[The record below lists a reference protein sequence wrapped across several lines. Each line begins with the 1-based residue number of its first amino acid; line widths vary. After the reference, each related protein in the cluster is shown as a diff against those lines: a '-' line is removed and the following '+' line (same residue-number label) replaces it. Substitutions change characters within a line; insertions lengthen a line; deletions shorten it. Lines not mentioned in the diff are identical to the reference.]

1 MAAKKAKGSK
11 TASNKPSSGKR
22 SAKVAKAAKKTSSPP
37 SPKLTLASFAQMGRI
52 MPNLHEAVLPK
63 TESILSPTAARAAA
77 KEQNRM
83 LAAVS
88 DAMQELRGLPALD
101 GVMSAPRSPFA
112 SILQS
117 TFAEMAAA
125 RGNVESVDQ
134 MNTLEAKFD
143 THDVA
148 WVQVA
153 WEKFKSMVHGKIGFI
168 KPRVSTRL
176 PETARLAVFG
186 DWGTGLYGAPMIGA
200 AIQGD
205 PKRLDAV
212 VHLGDTYY
220 SGTAE
225 EFAERFVPFWPF
237 RDGAVN
243 RSTNGNHEMYSG
255 GTAYLN
261 TVQTKFQQDSSV
273 FVLENNHWLIVG
285 LDTALNDHDLDSAQ
299 LKWLKPTLD
308 AAAGR
313 KIMLL
318 SHHQPYST
326 LESQGESLAA
336 KLKPWLGAG
345 KVFAWYWG
353 HEHRCVLY
361 AKHDQYKMYG
371 RCIGHGGMP
380 QTRESSWGD
389 APLKPRWMPYG
400 PRKNVPAAEILDG
413 PNPFILKHEKDF
425 LPHGYAV
432 LQLDGPKL
440 IEEIRDAQGFVI
452 RAARE
457 LT

>member
-1 MAAKKAKGSK
+1 MCAKRASASKSKGNKASGGKRAKKA
-11 TASNKPSSGKR
+11 
-22 SAKVAKAAKKTSSPP
+22 AAL

-52 MPNLHEAVLPK
+52 LPSLQESVVPM
-63 TESILSPTAARAAA
+63 TESVLSPAASRAAA
-77 KEQNRM
+77 KEQDRM
-83 LAAVS
+83 LAAIVG
-88 DAMQELRGLPALD
+88 AMQELRGLPSID
-101 GVMSAPRSPFA
+101 GVMSAPRSPLA

-125 RGNVESVDQ
+125 RGNVEAVSGV
-134 MNTLEAKFD
+134 NTLEAKFD
-143 THDVA
+143 TRDVG

-153 WEKFKSMVHGKIGFI
+153 WEKFKSTLSGKIGFI
-168 KPRVSTRL
+168 KPSGSTKL
-176 PETARLAVFG
+176 PASARLAVFG
-186 DWGTGLYGAPMIGA
+186 DWATGLYGAPMISA
-200 AIQGD
+200 AIMGD
-205 PKRLDAV
+205 PKPFHAV
-212 VHLGDTYY
+212 LHLGDTYY
-220 SGTAE
+220 SGTDE
-225 EFAERFVPFWPF
+225 EFAERFVPFWPL

-243 RSTNGNHEMYSG
+243 RATNGNHEMYSG
-255 GTAYLN
+255 GKAYLN
-261 TVQTKFQQDSSV
+261 TVQTKFQQNSSV
-273 FVLENNHWLIVG
+273 FVLENDHWLIIG
-285 LDTALNDHDLDSAQ
+285 LDTALNDHDLDAAQ

-308 AAAGR
+308 GAGGR

-336 KLKPWLGAG
+336 KLKPWLSAG

-361 AKHDQYKMYG
+361 AKHDKWGMHG

-380 QTRESSWGD
+380 QARESSWGA
-389 APLKPRWMPYG
+389 APAKPRWMSYG
-400 PRKNVPAAEILDG
+400 AMKGVPAAEILDG
-413 PNPFILKHEKDF
+413 ANPFIPKHEDKF